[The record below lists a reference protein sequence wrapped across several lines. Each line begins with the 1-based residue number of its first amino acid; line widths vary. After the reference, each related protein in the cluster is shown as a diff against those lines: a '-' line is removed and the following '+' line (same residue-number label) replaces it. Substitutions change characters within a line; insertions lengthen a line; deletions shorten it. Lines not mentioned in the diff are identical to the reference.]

1 MQVGQSLMEERKLS
15 LDLRA
20 VLRNKPVIPAFRD
33 IKSFRIQG
41 LSNTSVLFILG
52 GTIFDL
58 PDIVEQARR
67 YKKLIFVDI
76 DLIKGIGRDAPGIRF
91 LVKESH
97 VDGIITTHS
106 NLIKSAQQEGLASI
120 QRIFVLDSES
130 LKGGLRAIE
139 KSNPDALEVLPGL
152 VLPKIIKQIGVITS
166 IPVIAGG
173 LITRKEEIQ
182 EILASGAVGVSTT
195 SPHLFDYLPKR

>member
-1 MQVGQSLMEERKLS
+1 M
-15 LDLRA
+15 DFRA
-20 VLRNKPVIPAFRD
+20 VLRNRPVIPAFRD
-33 IKSFRIQG
+33 MTSFRIQS
-41 LSNTSVLFILG
+41 LAHTSVLFILG

-67 YKKLIFVDI
+67 FKKLVFVDI
-76 DLIKGIGRDAPGIRF
+76 DLIKGVGKDAPGIRF
-91 LVKESH
+91 LVRESR

-106 NLIKSAQQEGLASI
+106 NLIKGAQQEGMASI

-152 VLPKIIKQIGVITS
+152 ILPKIMKKIETITPL
-166 IPVIAGG
+166 PVIAGG
-173 LITRKEEIQ
+173 LITRKDEVD
-182 EILASGAVGVSTT
+182 EILTSGAVGVSTT
-195 SPHLFDYLPKR
+195 SPQLFDYLAKR

>member
-1 MQVGQSLMEERKLS
+1 M
-15 LDLRA
+15 DFRA
-20 VLRNKPVIPAFRD
+20 VLRDKPVIPAFRD

-41 LSNTSVLFILG
+41 LNNTSVFFILG

-58 PDIVEQARR
+58 PNIVEQARR
-67 YKKLIFVDI
+67 CKKLIFVDI
-76 DLIKGIGRDAPGIRF
+76 DLIKGIGRDAAGIRF

-120 QRIFVLDSES
+120 QRLFVLDSES
-130 LKGGLRAIE
+130 LKGGLRTIE

-152 VLPKIIKQIGVITS
+152 ILPKIIKQIGMITS
-166 IPVIAGG
+166 IPIIAGG
-173 LITRKEEIQ
+173 LITLEEEVQ

-195 SPHLFDYLPKR
+195 SPHLFDYLAKR

>member
-1 MQVGQSLMEERKLS
+1 MDLQPVLQSS
-15 LDLRA
+15 
-20 VLRNKPVIPAFRD
+20 PVIAAFRD
-33 IKSFRIQG
+33 IKSFRIQD
-41 LSNTSVLFILG
+41 LSNTSVVFILG

-58 PDIVEQARR
+58 PEIVAQTRR
-67 YKKLIFVDI
+67 YKKVIFVDI

-91 LVKESH
+91 LVKESQ

-106 NLIKSAQQEGLASI
+106 NLIKSARQEGLVSI

-152 VLPKIIKQIGVITS
+152 ILPKIMKKIRMITS

-173 LITRKEEIQ
+173 LITHEEEISK
-182 EILASGAVGVSTT
+182 ILASGAIGISTT
-195 SPHLFDYLPKR
+195 SPHLFGFSAKA

>member
-1 MQVGQSLMEERKLS
+1 MEERRLS
-15 LDLRA
+15 LDFRA
-20 VLRNKPVIPAFRD
+20 VLRNKPVIAAFRD
-33 IKSFRIQG
+33 IQSFRIQN
-41 LSNTSVLFILG
+41 LSNTSVVFILG

-58 PDIVEQARR
+58 PDIVGQARR
-67 YKKLIFVDI
+67 YKKLVFVDI
-76 DLIKGIGRDAPGIRF
+76 DLIRGVGKDGPGIRF

-152 VLPKIIKQIGVITS
+152 ILPKIMKQIGVITS
-166 IPVIAGG
+166 LPVIAGG
-173 LITRKEEIQ
+173 LITREEEID

-195 SPHLFDYLPKR
+195 SPHLFDYLAKR